1 MANSTYYFDF
11 YLIEALEKAGK
22 AGQFL
27 DELGPWKNMLDLG
40 LSTFAENP
48 EPTRSDCHAWSASP
62 VYYFL
67 SLVCGIKPNAPGFSS
82 VRIQP
87 NPGTLKQIEGSMP
100 HRLGTIAVNLKK
112 DKQNNLVGEVTL
124 PENLTGVFIWN
135 GKTVQLKSGV
145 NKIQ

>member
-1 MANSTYYFDF
+1 MASSTYYFDF

-27 DELGPWKNMLDLG
+27 DELAPWKNMLDLG

-124 PENLTGVFIWN
+124 PETLTGVFIWN
-135 GKTVQLKSGV
+135 GKTIQLKGGV